1 MRLKMNARAALAGF
15 AAIAAMIG
23 AVRQAEAATN
33 LTMCNKTGAKIY
45 IATVSYEERTKK
57 WMLSAWHARNPGE
70 CKSMGAMHTGMMYYF
85 AEKQGGKEY
94 WPARDKVERS
104 YCVPPGK
111 VQRVML
117 GGSCPQGERLLG
129 FRSINLTGATYT
141 FTFNN

>member
-1 MRLKMNARAALAGF
+1 MRLKMSARAALAGLATAGALMG
-15 AAIAAMIG
+15 AA
-23 AVRQAEAATN
+23 QKAEAATN

-85 AEKQGGKEY
+85 AEKQGGKEF
-94 WPARDKVERS
+94 WPAKNKVERS

-117 GGSCPQGERLLG
+117 GGGCPTGERLLG
-129 FRSINLTGATYT
+129 FRSINLTGAAYT